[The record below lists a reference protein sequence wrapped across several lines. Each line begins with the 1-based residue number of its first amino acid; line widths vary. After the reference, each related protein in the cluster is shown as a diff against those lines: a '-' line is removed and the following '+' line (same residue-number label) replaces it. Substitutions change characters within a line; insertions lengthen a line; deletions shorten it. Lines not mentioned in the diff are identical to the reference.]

1 MNVDDQL
8 TIRRAYVT
16 CLRLAQSHYENF
28 PVASRLL
35 ARKVRLHV
43 AAVYAFA
50 RVADDFAD
58 EGNFSPNERLER
70 LDHWRKRLA
79 MVSDEN
85 SSSSSVVVHPDENDI
100 FIALSDTIRQHQ
112 VPVELFDD
120 LLSAFRQ
127 DVTVTRY
134 RTWND
139 LLDYCRRS
147 ANPIGRIVLG
157 LSGFR
162 NERLARQSDA
172 VCSALQV
179 TNFLQDFGRDWRSGR
194 LYLPAEIQEQCGAR
208 LSNLKT
214 GVMSDEWRA
223 VFESCSNRTRDLYV
237 SGRPICDEV
246 SGRLRLQLRLTWLG
260 GMEILDRVSE
270 KQYDPFGQRPKLGVA
285 DVLPLIWRT
294 VVWT

>member
-1 MNVDDQL
+1 MNVNDDP
-8 TIRRAYVT
+8 TIRRAYIT

-28 PVASRLL
+28 PVASRLVP
-35 ARKVRLHV
+35 RKLRLHL

-58 EGNFSPNERLER
+58 EGNFSPNERLDR
-70 LDHWRKRLA
+70 LDHWRKRLTR
-79 MVSDEN
+79 VRDEDS
-85 SSSSSVVVHPDENDI
+85 SSSSSVVHPDEDDI
-100 FIALSDTIRQHQ
+100 FIALWDTIRRHQ
-112 VPVELFDD
+112 LPVELFDN
-120 LLSAFRQ
+120 LLSAFYQ

-134 RTWND
+134 RTWD
-139 LLDYCRRS
+139 ELLDYCCRS
-147 ANPIGRIVLG
+147 ANPVGRIVLR

-162 NERLARQSDA
+162 SERLARQSDA

-208 LSNLKT
+208 ISDLET
-214 GVMSDEWRA
+214 GVMSAEWRA
-223 VFESCSNRTRDLYV
+223 VFENCSNRTRDLYV

-260 GMEILDRVSE
+260 GVEILDRVSE
-270 KQYDPFGQRPKLGVA
+270 KQYDPFGQRPKLGFA

>member
-1 MNVDDQL
+1 VSDYL
-8 TIRRAYVT
+8 AIRRAYVT

-35 ARKVRLHV
+35 ARKLRLHL

-58 EGNFSPNERLER
+58 EGNFSPIERLDR
-70 LDHWRKRLA
+70 LDHWRERLA
-79 MVSDEN
+79 KVGDED
-85 SSSSSVVVHPDENDI
+85 SSSSAVVVHPDEDDI
-100 FIALSDTIRQHQ
+100 FIALSDTIRRHQ
-112 VPVELFDD
+112 LPVALFDD
-120 LLSAFRQ
+120 LLSAFCQ

-134 RTWND
+134 RTWNE

-147 ANPIGRIVLG
+147 ANPIGRLVLH

-162 NERLARQSDA
+162 SERLARQSDA
-172 VCSALQV
+172 ICSALQV

-194 LYLPAEIQEQCGAR
+194 LYLPIEIQEQFGAR
-208 LSNLKT
+208 TSDLET
-214 GVMSDEWRA
+214 GVMSAEWRA

-246 SGRLRLQLRLTWLG
+246 TGRLRFQLRLTWLG
-260 GMEILDRVSE
+260 GVEILDRVSE
-270 KQYDPFGQRPKLGVA
+270 KQYDPFEQRPTLGFA
-285 DVLPLIWRT
+285 DVLPLIWQT
-294 VVWT
+294 VVWM

>member
-1 MNVDDQL
+1 M
-8 TIRRAYVT
+8 
-16 CLRLAQSHYENF
+16 
-28 PVASRLL
+28 
-35 ARKVRLHV
+35 
-43 AAVYAFA
+43 
-50 RVADDFAD
+50 
-58 EGNFSPNERLER
+58 
-70 LDHWRKRLA
+70 
-79 MVSDEN
+79 
-85 SSSSSVVVHPDENDI
+85 
-100 FIALSDTIRQHQ
+100 
-112 VPVELFDD
+112 
-120 LLSAFRQ
+120 
-127 DVTVTRY
+127 TVTRY

-194 LYLPAEIQEQCGAR
+194 LYLPAEIQEQFGAR
-208 LSNLKT
+208 LSDLEI
-214 GVMSDEWRA
+214 GVVSNEWRA
-223 VFESCSNRTRDLYV
+223 VFESCSKRTRDLYL

-260 GMEILDRVSE
+260 GVEILDRVSE